1 MRFHTPPPSPGWE
14 GTHDEDIPAPA
25 RREFQRSPGR
35 PSTSRRPA
43 GKLNSWRQNARSRKH
58 LAQMS
63 EHDLA
68 DLAISPSERYVE
80 ISKPFWR

>member
-1 MRFHTPPPSPGWE
+1 MRTSPHPHAGSSS
-14 GTHDEDIPAPA
+14 GLPAAHPHLA
-25 RREFQRSPGR
+25 ALLE
-35 PSTSRRPA
+35 
-43 GKLNSWRQNARSRKH
+43 KLNSWRQNARSRKH

-80 ISKPFWR
+80 ISKPFGR

>member
-1 MRFHTPPPSPGWE
+1 MLE
-14 GTHDEDIPAPA
+14 
-25 RREFQRSPGR
+25 
-35 PSTSRRPA
+35 
-43 GKLNSWRQNARSRKH
+43 KLNSWRQNARSRKH

>member
-1 MRFHTPPPSPGWE
+1 
-14 GTHDEDIPAPA
+14 
-25 RREFQRSPGR
+25 
-35 PSTSRRPA
+35 
-43 GKLNSWRQNARSRKH
+43 
-58 LAQMS
+58 MS